1 MGRLLL
7 FLELAAAA
15 CAVGF
20 FSLWGTVS
28 PALAI
33 TPIAI
38 VVFIP
43 LVAALGVWPPRVL
56 ARALLDGWGSDP
68 LRKPAPQSAAIWRFL
83 ERMVP
88 LSGAIG
94 VGIFAVLTL
103 SSIPVGG
110 RGEAATTIARRA
122 SSLIG
127 LCGAD
132 AAGVF
137 LVIRA
142 VRQTV
147 DLLQRRETT
156 GAASKLPEAALSRYS
171 ISERESEV
179 AVLLLSGLRYDEI
192 ADRLFI
198 STKTVKT
205 HVHRLYQKTGTRNR
219 MELAICLRV

>member
-103 SSIPVGG
+103 SFIPVGG
-110 RGEAATTIARRA
+110 PGEAAREPGTGWSWPSAFA
-122 SSLIG
+122 PEPAAG
-127 LCGAD
+127 AGCGAPWRRD
-132 AAGVF
+132 ATP
-137 LVIRA
+137 
-142 VRQTV
+142 VRRRGPAPRRKRPQKGRILQT
-147 DLLQRRETT
+147 E
-156 GAASKLPEAALSRYS
+156 Y
-171 ISERESEV
+171 
-179 AVLLLSGLRYDEI
+179 
-192 ADRLFI
+192 
-198 STKTVKT
+198 
-205 HVHRLYQKTGTRNR
+205 
-219 MELAICLRV
+219 